1 MNLKNTTRRA
11 ERDDPYRLPE
21 QDIAP
26 RRMVA
31 EPLRPCSSIRPPR
44 RRALLAPRTV
54 NPPPQPQHGGA
65 GRAGP
70 RPLCPLPAV
79 VLSRILR
86 VFPPRLWPARRQRW
100 RGDARRRRVG
110 GPSVGRRRSFRG
122 GAGATDGTKN
132 ATWFLVKRKESVSS
146 ENLRGELFI
155 KATAFK

>member
-54 NPPPQPQHGGA
+54 DPPPSLSTVELGVQGLDHFVLFPQ
-65 GRAGP
+65 
-70 RPLCPLPAV
+70 
-79 VLSRILR
+79 
-86 VFPPRLWPARRQRW
+86 
-100 RGDARRRRVG
+100 
-110 GPSVGRRRSFRG
+110 
-122 GAGATDGTKN
+122 
-132 ATWFLVKRKESVSS
+132 
-146 ENLRGELFI
+146 
-155 KATAFK
+155 